1 MGHSPKSAPSGARLH
16 SITRCWRAVALFAIL
31 AVASNAHSAD
41 APPLLPSE
49 QMNASEIQLALQKLN
64 VLGRV
69 LYIAAHPDDEN
80 TNLMA
85 YWSNGALYDAAYLSV
100 TRGDGGQNIL
110 GPELGERLGV
120 IRTEE
125 LLDAR
130 RIDHARQF
138 FTRALDFGFSKTAT
152 ETLHIW
158 DHNKIL
164 ADVVWV
170 IRNFRPD
177 VIVTRFSPEDNKTHG
192 HHTASAILATEAFSA
207 AADPNRFPEQ
217 LAFVKPWQATRLVW
231 NTSPFFFTNRNLPFD
246 PTGLTVLEAGGY
258 NPLLGKA
265 YTEIAAASISMH
277 KSQGVGGLP
286 RRGAR
291 KEYFKPLKGQPM
303 TSSLFEGVDTSWSR
317 VANSESV
324 AAQIRQI
331 ISKFN
336 PADPAASVPELLT
349 LRKAMSAIQDESW
362 NVEKKGALDKII
374 AACLGLHVEA
384 STVTET
390 FTPGQTAAIKLEAI
404 NRSNI
409 PVTLQEV
416 RFPNTGDSNK
426 IDATLPSNELV
437 TKDLSCRI
445 PDNAPYSQPYW
456 LRKPAALGTF
466 AVDDQKLIGLPEN
479 PPALPVEI
487 ALQVNGQELRYIV
500 DTKYRTADAVAGEL
514 PRPLVIAPPVFVNV
528 LDSVFV
534 FPTNQPKPVS
544 VRVTAAAGSVK
555 GELKL
560 AAPQGW
566 EVSPASVPLDLK
578 AANAEMMATFNVKPP
593 NQNGEGTLRAITS
606 IDGRDY
612 SLERVRISYPHIGVQ
627 TLMPPAQAK
636 VVRADIRKK
645 GDRIGY
651 IPGAGDD
658 VPESLRQIGYSVKIL
673 SEPEITAENLAQFS
687 AVVLGIRA
695 YNTQDRIYNWLPELF
710 AYVKEGGTAVAQ
722 YNTLAEL
729 KTNELGPYPL
739 EISRDRVTDENA
751 AVRVLSPNNPL
762 MNIPNKITPND
773 FDGWVQERGLY
784 FPNKWDPAWTPILS
798 CNDPKEKPLD
808 GGLLVA
814 KSGKGFFIYT
824 SYSWFRQLPAGVP
837 GAYRLFANMLS
848 LGK

>member
-1 MGHSPKSAPSGARLH
+1 MS
-16 SITRCWRAVALFAIL
+16 AIL
-31 AVASNAHSAD
+31 VVAGTAHSAD
-41 APPLLPSE
+41 APPLLSAE
-49 QMNASEIQLALQKLN
+49 QMSASEIHLALEKLN

-85 YWSNGALYDAAYLSV
+85 FWSNGSLYDAAYLSV

-138 FTRALDFGFSKTAT
+138 FTRALDFGFSKTAD

-158 DHNKIL
+158 DHDKIL

-177 VIVTRFSPEDNKTHG
+177 VIVTRFSPDDEKTHG
-192 HHTASAILATEAFSA
+192 HHTASALLAQEAFSA

-231 NTSPFFFTNRNLPFD
+231 NTSPFFFSNRNLPFD
-246 PTGLTVLEAGGY
+246 PTGLTVLETGVY
-258 NPLLGKA
+258 NPLLGKSYA
-265 YTEIAAASISMH
+265 EIAAASISMH

-286 RRGAR
+286 RRGSR
-291 KEYFKPLKGQPM
+291 KEYFKPLKGPPM

-317 VANSESV
+317 VPNSESV
-324 AAQIRQI
+324 AGEIHQIT
-331 ISKFN
+331 SKFN
-336 PADPAASVPELLT
+336 PADPAASVPDLLK
-349 LRKAMSAIQDESW
+349 LRQAMTRLHDEW
-362 NVEKKGALDKII
+362 WIADKMAEVDKVI

-384 STVTET
+384 STATEA

-404 NRSNI
+404 NRSNV

-416 RFPNTGDSNK
+416 RFPNNGDPNK
-426 IDATLPSNELV
+426 IDAALPSNELV
-437 TKDLSCRI
+437 TKDLSYKI
-445 PDNAPYSQPYW
+445 PDYAPYSQPYW
-456 LRKPAALGTF
+456 LRKPGTLGAF

-487 ALQVNGQELRYIV
+487 VLQVNGQELRYTV
-500 DTKYRTADAVAGEL
+500 DTTYRTADAIAGEP

-528 LDSVFV
+528 LDKVLV
-534 FPTNQPKPVS
+534 FPTNQSKPVS
-544 VRVTAAAGSVK
+544 VRVTAATGAVK

-560 AAPQGW
+560 TPPPGW
-566 EVSPASVPLDLK
+566 EVSPASFPVDLK
-578 AANAEMMATFNVKPP
+578 AANAEMVATFSVKPP
-593 NQNGEGTLRAITS
+593 NQNSEGTLRAIAS

-612 SLERVRISYPHIGVQ
+612 SLERVRISYPHIGVH

-636 VVRADIRKK
+636 LVRADIRKE
-645 GDRIGY
+645 GERIGY
-651 IPGAGDD
+651 IPGVGDD
-658 VPESLRQIGYSVKIL
+658 VPESLRQIGYSVKML
-673 SEPEITAENLAQFS
+673 SEPEITAKNLAQFS

-695 YNTQDRIYNWLPELF
+695 YNTQDRISNWLPELF
-710 AYVKEGGTAVAQ
+710 AYVKEGGVAVAQ
-722 YNTLAEL
+722 YNTTADL
-729 KTNELGPYPL
+729 KTNQFGPYPL

-751 AVRVLSPNNPL
+751 QVRVLAPDNPL
-762 MNIPNKITPND
+762 MN
-773 FDGWVQERGLY
+773 
-784 FPNKWDPAWTPILS
+784 
-798 CNDPKEKPLD
+798 
-808 GGLLVA
+808 
-814 KSGKGFFIYT
+814 
-824 SYSWFRQLPAGVP
+824 
-837 GAYRLFANMLS
+837 
-848 LGK
+848 